1 MLFAP
6 ALTDR
11 VILPPARGNRYFFN
25 RIGWKVPL
33 ADDRYRPRVCKNIPV
48 NPCYDFRESHRKG
61 RP

>member
-25 RIGWKVPL
+25 RIGQKRTFTVT
-33 ADDRYRPRVCKNIPV
+33 
-48 NPCYDFRESHRKG
+48 EE
-61 RP
+61 